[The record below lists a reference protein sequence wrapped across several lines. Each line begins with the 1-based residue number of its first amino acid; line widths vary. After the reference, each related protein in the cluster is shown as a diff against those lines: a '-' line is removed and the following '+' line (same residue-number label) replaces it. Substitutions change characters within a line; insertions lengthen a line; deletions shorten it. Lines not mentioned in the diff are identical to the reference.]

1 MFGLLDFVAHIYGER
16 HSVSWIVD
24 WEILRKEWPMIVL
37 QVDVA
42 KFADHWP
49 LNFGLYLENFKS
61 FSEVMCKKLAFFLL
75 FLVPNIPPF
84 AIKSRYNMFVFFS
97 FIFMISILRLA
108 WHTQRVWARKMFTW
122 NPHGISQV
130 NFWRVRLIVINF
142 RPLKHYCIS
151 RNFPI

>member
-97 FIFMISILRLA
+97 FIFMKEHFKIGVTYSKSLGSKDV
-108 WHTQRVWARKMFTW
+108 HVKPTW
-122 NPHGISQV
+122 N
-130 NFWRVRLIVINF
+130 
-142 RPLKHYCIS
+142 
-151 RNFPI
+151 FPSKFLARSPDRHKF